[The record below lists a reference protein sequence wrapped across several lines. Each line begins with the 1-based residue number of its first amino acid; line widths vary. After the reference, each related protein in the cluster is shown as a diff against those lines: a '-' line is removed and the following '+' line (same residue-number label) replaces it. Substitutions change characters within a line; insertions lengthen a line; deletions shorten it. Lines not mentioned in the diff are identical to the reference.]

1 MKNFIIGL
9 LTTLSITSIVLNCLL
24 VYILVEAASQ
34 QLIITKG
41 LLDLIF

>member
-9 LTTLSITSIVLNCLL
+9 LTTLSIISITLNCLL
-24 VYILVEAASQ
+24 VYILAEAASH

-41 LLDLIF
+41 FLDLIF